1 MTSAPEPEPVVVPEP
16 PVVAEPPT
24 PPVESPPPAAIA
36 LEPRSLAVGAA
47 LGIGLALVG
56 FAALRDRRAAPA
68 AAEPELRRPVPLPS
82 IEPRALA
89 VEAPAEQAAEAT
101 TPEAAPAAFVPDA
114 GGDPELAEDLVRMHR
129 RLDARLA
136 EVAERLDAIAARQ
149 DELDRHEGTQT
160 HEITAQR
167 AAIARLQ
174 RALRPPLRPR
184 KIEKDTGQPR
194 VPPHSCV
201 KSPGLQ
207 PKERCRERMRKRLV
221 IAGTSREG
229 LELLPLLEANPA
241 VEVCALLAADPAA
254 ALAELRQVDPSSA
267 ARLERRVTA
276 DVSEVLRIP
285 GLVAI
290 VDASAPESMRERLG
304 TLRGVHV
311 LPPALARMLYAFGPA
326 DAMSK
331 PDLLQAL
338 REILDSYD
346 LTQDRRQLLRLVL
359 QIAVTATGAD
369 RGSLML
375 WDPRERALRVEVA
388 LGIEEE
394 VIPKIRVQPGE
405 GIAGRAFA
413 AERSILLHGK
423 ADRRRFE
430 IVRERDDVES
440 AISAPLVHD
449 GRVIGVLNLSHA
461 RNQPQFG
468 SEDQIFVD
476 ELARLDARIIARAE
490 EYHGLLRESQTLRA
504 ETEVRRRLA
513 RGEPL
518 VRRLTAVCASLA
530 GQLRGGVCQLYLRE
544 ADSDTLVLQAASTPI
559 DPLAVRERL
568 RFGEGLP
575 GRAAALGRAVLLGGG
590 DADAGLC
597 YAVLPL
603 QAADHLVGVL
613 AVQGERGAGDADFD
627 VERLRAGAAAL
638 ADELAG
644 VLRSARLER
653 DARRTAQLA
662 EVVAAL
668 GACTD
673 EREIAERVTGFAV
686 SLLEAQDAVLR
697 LREEPSG
704 RYRIAA
710 WSGVG
715 EWRKAALAELERKL
729 ATDAL
734 QTRHLV
740 RVADLA
746 ADPAWRDHAV
756 GVGTAMIAPLVRDG
770 RGVGCL
776 SVLGKVPEDP
786 LLGER
791 FGASDEELLERLA
804 QHALVALAGLARG
817 ERNDADPVTGL
828 PAQRALRERLD
839 AELARSRAR
848 GHALALVALRIDGLD
863 ALREP
868 AHADAAERIALAV
881 SQSLRAALRDFDVVA
896 RPEPSLFT
904 VLVPEPDTETPAL
917 LAALYRAARGA
928 LDAQGDAAR
937 GLEPRLG
944 YAVYPADAT
953 DADALER
960 IARERRVEA
969 L

>member
-1 MTSAPEPEPVVVPEP
+1 
-16 PVVAEPPT
+16 
-24 PPVESPPPAAIA
+24 
-36 LEPRSLAVGAA
+36 
-47 LGIGLALVG
+47 
-56 FAALRDRRAAPA
+56 
-68 AAEPELRRPVPLPS
+68 
-82 IEPRALA
+82 
-89 VEAPAEQAAEAT
+89 
-101 TPEAAPAAFVPDA
+101 
-114 GGDPELAEDLVRMHR
+114 
-129 RLDARLA
+129 
-136 EVAERLDAIAARQ
+136 
-149 DELDRHEGTQT
+149 
-160 HEITAQR
+160 
-167 AAIARLQ
+167 
-174 RALRPPLRPR
+174 
-184 KIEKDTGQPR
+184 
-194 VPPHSCV
+194 
-201 KSPGLQ
+201 
-207 PKERCRERMRKRLV
+207 MRKRLV

-241 VEVCALLAADPAA
+241 VEVCALLAADPEA
-254 ALAELRQVDPSSA
+254 ALAALRAVDPNSA

-276 DVSEVLRIP
+276 DVAEVLRIP
-285 GLVAI
+285 GLVAV
-290 VDASAPESMRERLG
+290 VDAGAPESVRERIS
-304 TLRGVHV
+304 TLRGVQF

-430 IVRERDDVES
+430 IARERDDVES

-461 RNQPQFG
+461 RNQHQFG
-468 SEDQIFVD
+468 SEDQLFVD

-575 GRAAALGRAVLLGGG
+575 GRAASLGRAVLLGGG

-597 YAVLPL
+597 YAALPL
-603 QAADHLVGVL
+603 QLDETLVGVL

-627 VERLRAGAAAL
+627 VDRLRAGAAAL

-644 VLRSARLER
+644 VLRAARIER
-653 DARRTAQLA
+653 DSRRTAQLA

-668 GACTD
+668 GACTE

-734 QTRHLV
+734 RDRRVV

-756 GVGTAMIAPLVRDG
+756 GVGTAMIAPLVQGG
-770 RGVGCL
+770 RAVGCL

-791 FGASDEELLERLA
+791 FGASDEELLQRLA
-804 QHALVALAGLARG
+804 QHALVALAGLTRG
-817 ERNDADPVTGL
+817 DRNDADPVTGL
-828 PAQRALRERLD
+828 PTQRALRERLD
-839 AELARSRAR
+839 AELARSVAR
-848 GHALALVALRIDGLD
+848 HHSLALVAIRIDGLD

-881 SQSLRAALRDFDVVA
+881 AHSLRAVLRDFDVVA
-896 RPEPSLFT
+896 RPEPSLFS
-904 VLVPEPDTETPAL
+904 VLLPEPEGEVTSL
-917 LAALYRAARGA
+917 LAQLYRAARDA
-928 LDAQGDAAR
+928 LDGQGEPAR
-937 GLEPRLG
+937 SLEPRIG
-944 YAVYPADAT
+944 YAVYPADAA